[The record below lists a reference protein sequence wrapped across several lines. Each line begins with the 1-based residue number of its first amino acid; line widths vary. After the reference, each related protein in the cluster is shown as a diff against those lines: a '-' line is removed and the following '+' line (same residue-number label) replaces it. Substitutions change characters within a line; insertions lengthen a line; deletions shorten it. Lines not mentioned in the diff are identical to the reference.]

1 MMMLRKSLSL
11 FSLSA
16 FLTFSFFVFTSI
28 SYAQDEGIS
37 VEEDRSLIAP
47 DYYPPY
53 PRPEPGFLGQDH
65 SYTVVFRGNGE
76 AVVSAK
82 IVFTNKSEE
91 NLSKINLRIPR
102 VEPSQLSVY
111 QVIRERQCIRY
122 KQPVYDSISR
132 SYGPQVCEEYGDI
145 DHYTGYGKSKYL
157 KAESEMDIDTINIVL
172 PKAVAPNASGSFFIY
187 YRAMGY
193 ATKNVFG
200 AFEYVFESLKADDDV
215 RSLRVGISTDSDL
228 VLRGA
233 TGEVEYRFEEPALK
247 SLDSAAVGVAQE
259 SVSID
264 RYVNQI
270 GQGRIT
276 KTASNLA
283 PLESYTVEGAYAKSV
298 SRLYGREIAITLA
311 VILLAIVLTVVLIR
325 FIWRRLKGKVAQAE
339 EEQPIAS
346 GISANT
352 KNVLIVAGVSFAS
365 SLLILGYTIAV
376 FVIGSLF
383 SNLISYQYQFIFR
396 IFLMII
402 SFVIYS
408 LLLFTPG
415 IYVGVKK
422 GVGWGIGLIV
432 LTVIWLIMFLGIAIL
447 IIFLFGVSRLPGPIT
462 PLPLMESVT
471 R

>member
-1 MMMLRKSLSL
+1 MMLKKSLSL

-16 FLTFSFFVFTSI
+16 FLIFSSFAFTSI

-47 DYYPPY
+47 DYFPPY

-91 NLSKINLRIPR
+91 NLSKISLRIPR

-111 QVIRERQCIRY
+111 QVIRERPCIIY
-122 KQPVYDSISR
+122 KERLYNPTTR
-132 SYGPQVCEEYGDI
+132 SYGPQVCEEYGDV
-145 DHYTGYGKSKYL
+145 DHYTSYGKSKYL
-157 KAESEMDIDTINIVL
+157 KAESDLDIDTINIVL
-172 PKAVAPNASGSFFIY
+172 PRTVSPNASGSFFIY

-193 ATKNVFG
+193 ATKGVFG
-200 AFEYVFESLKADDDV
+200 TFNYVFETLKADDDV

-247 SLDSAAVGVAQE
+247 SLDAAAMGVAQE

-298 SRLYGREIAITLA
+298 VKLYGREIAITLT
-311 VILLAIVLTVVLIR
+311 VILVVIVLTVVLIR
-325 FIWRRLKGKVAQAE
+325 FIWKRLKRKTAQTKE
-339 EEQPIAS
+339 KEPITS

-383 SNLISYQYQFIFR
+383 DNLISYQYQFIFS
-396 IFLMII
+396 IFLIII
-402 SFVIYS
+402 SFVIYAI
-408 LLLFTPG
+408 LLFTPG

-432 LTVIWLIMFLGIAIL
+432 LTVVWLIVFLGIAVVT
-447 IIFLFGVSRLPGPIT
+447 IFLFGVSRLPGPIT
-462 PLPLMESVT
+462 PLPLLESVT